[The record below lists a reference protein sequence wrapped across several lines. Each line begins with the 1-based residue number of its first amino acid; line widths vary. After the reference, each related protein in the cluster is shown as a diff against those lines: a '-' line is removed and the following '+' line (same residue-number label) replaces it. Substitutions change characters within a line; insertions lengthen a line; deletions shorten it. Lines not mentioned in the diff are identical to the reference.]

1 MEVKL
6 FKPPHGHSVVIDVS
20 NVRTEDEKFFQE
32 NNIKISMEDVSAG
45 GTPMFAVYADL
56 GISYEYADEYDDSG
70 DNIELLELS
79 QGRSCEE
86 TLSALRVQCEEELKK
101 FRHH

>member
-6 FKPPHGHSVVIDVS
+6 FKPPHGRSVVIDIP
-20 NVRTEDEKFFQE
+20 NVHADDEKFFQE

-45 GTPMFAVYADL
+45 GAPMFAVYADL
-56 GISYEYADEYDDSG
+56 GVSHGYDGDG
-70 DNIELLELS
+70 DDNIELIELS
-79 QGRSCEE
+79 EGRSCEE

>member
-6 FKPPHGHSVVIDVS
+6 FKPPHGHSVVIDVQ
-20 NVRTEDEKFFQE
+20 NVRAEDEKFFQE

-45 GTPMFAVYADL
+45 GAPMFAVYADL
-56 GISYEYADEYDDSG
+56 GISYEYDDDGG
-70 DNIELLELS
+70 DGDDTIELLELS

-86 TLSALRVQCEEELKK
+86 TLSALRVQCEKELKK
-101 FRHH
+101 FQHH

>member
-6 FKPPHGHSVVIDVS
+6 FKPPHGHSVIIDVL
-20 NVRTEDEKFFQE
+20 NVHAEDEKFFQE
-32 NNIKISMEDVSAG
+32 NNIEISMEDVSAG

-56 GISYEYADEYDDSG
+56 GISDEHDD
-70 DNIELLELS
+70 DDENIELLELS

-86 TLSALRVQCEEELKK
+86 TLSALRVQCEKELKK
-101 FRHH
+101 FQHH